1 MIGRLINF
9 FFWVLL
15 GALAGVALPAGGQ
28 SLQNSLIG
36 MLLAVSGLYI
46 YNVWQGSRM
55 LKWLRQT
62 ELNSNT
68 HFSGVWGDTGDRIM
82 RLIKLKD
89 NQRQISEESLRQF
102 LAAIQASP
110 HGVVILDKDSR
121 IQWSNQTAFRHLGL
135 DPRIDVQQ
143 LIGNMLRSLLS
154 ASTFTLN
161 HLIKRSSLKAAC
173 TALTDLISWAF
184 NYFRMAMG
192 ECFCCPGT

>member
-1 MIGRLINF
+1 M
-9 FFWVLL
+9 
-15 GALAGVALPAGGQ
+15 PAGGQ

-36 MLLAVSGLYI
+36 MLLAVSGLHI

-121 IQWSNQTAFRHLGL
+121 IQWSNQT
-135 DPRIDVQQ
+135 
-143 LIGNMLRSLLS
+143 
-154 ASTFTLN
+154 LN
-161 HLIKRSSLKAAC
+161 HLIRRSSLKAAC
-173 TALTDLISWAF
+173 TALTDLISSVF
-184 NYFRMAMG
+184 NYFRMAME
-192 ECFCCPGT
+192 ECFYCPGT